1 VESQALTPCRP
12 ADRKLASLGRP
23 PIRILHVEDNEL
35 DAELVSLMLR
45 QGGIEHT
52 MFRVETEE
60 AFSAALADGD
70 FDLILS
76 DHTLP
81 SFSGIAAL
89 TMGRRRRPDL
99 PFIFVSGTIGEE
111 RAIEALTQG
120 ATDYVLKQRLNRL
133 VPAIQRALEERHAQR
148 ARARAEREEREA
160 QRRLRS
166 SEAQFR
172 AVAETIP
179 CALFIHQGA
188 RRVYVNR
195 WAEQVTGYTRDELL
209 ARDFWGFVHPDYRE
223 EVRERILARQRGE
236 DVPTLYEVKLLTK
249 AGEERWA
256 LVSSSL
262 VEFEGKPAA
271 LGTATDVTDHKRAEA
286 ELRRQAAALA
296 QTEKLAA
303 MGSLLAGVAHE
314 LNNPL
319 GVIAGQTELLRR
331 SLEGEPAGRA
341 AKIATAADRCARIVR
356 NFLALARQRPT
367 ERGWASLK
375 QVVEEA
381 LELVAYS
388 LTSAGIEVVTD
399 HAAELPRLW
408 ADPHQLHQVVV
419 NLITNAQHALLRRPS
434 PRRLVLTLGRRD
446 ADRVFLEIADNG
458 PGIPAAVVARVFEPF
473 FTTKSPGEGTGL
485 GLSLC
490 RGIIE
495 SHGGTINLE
504 STPGEGTLLRIEL
517 PVGRGAGAAAP
528 AVAEPATGGVIPAR
542 VLVVEDEVE
551 LADVVAELLSAR
563 GHQVDVARNGREA
576 LEKLVGQAYH
586 VILSD
591 LRMPEMDGPTL
602 YAEVQRRFPGL
613 ERRFV
618 FVTGDT
624 FAGRTTDFLER
635 TGCPSLAKPFTLED
649 VERVVNEVR
658 RASGWPA
665 LPESVPRPEVV
676 RQCRL
681 LVIQD
686 DAALRS
692 ATVALLREEGYQ
704 VDAAADGAAGLALA
718 RERRF
723 DLVIC
728 EIVTN
733 GLDGYAVVTAL
744 REDPFSATIPFIFL
758 TGVGE
763 PAALR
768 QGMERGADDYLTQ
781 PVAAERL
788 LRTVAA
794 RLNRTVALRRESLR
808 RLDALRAGLARA
820 MPHEFLTP
828 LTAVMGL
835 SSMLM
840 EEGVVPAADAREVAR
855 GIFVGGA
862 ALQRAIAKL
871 IAPLE
876 RTTL

>member
-1 VESQALTPCRP
+1 
-12 ADRKLASLGRP
+12 
-23 PIRILHVEDNEL
+23 
-35 DAELVSLMLR
+35 M
-45 QGGIEHT
+45 
-52 MFRVETEE
+52 
-60 AFSAALADGD
+60 
-70 FDLILS
+70 
-76 DHTLP
+76 
-81 SFSGIAAL
+81 
-89 TMGRRRRPDL
+89 
-99 PFIFVSGTIGEE
+99 
-111 RAIEALTQG
+111 
-120 ATDYVLKQRLNRL
+120 
-133 VPAIQRALEERHAQR
+133 PAIQRALEERQAQR
-148 ARARAEREEREA
+148 ARARAEREERVA
-160 QRRLRS
+160 QERLRS

-195 WAEQVTGYTRDELL
+195 WAEQVTGYTQHELL

-223 EVRERILARQRGE
+223 DVRERILARQRGE
-236 DVPTLYEVKLLTK
+236 DVATLYEVKLLTK

-271 LGTATDVTDHKRAEA
+271 LGTAIDVTDHKRAEA

-331 SLEGEPAGRA
+331 GLEGGPADRA
-341 AKIATAADRCARIVR
+341 AKIASAVDRCARIVR

-381 LELVAYS
+381 LELVGYS
-388 LTSAGIEVVTD
+388 LTSAGIEIVTD
-399 HAAELPRLW
+399 LGAELPRLW
-408 ADPHQLHQVVV
+408 ADSHQLHQVIV

-434 PRRLVLTLGRRD
+434 PRRLFLTVGRRD

-458 PGIPAAVVARVFEPF
+458 PGIPAAVVSRVFEPF
-473 FTTKSPGEGTGL
+473 FTTKPAGEGTGL

-490 RGIIE
+490 RGIVE
-495 SHGGTINLE
+495 SHGGTIHLE
-504 STPGEGTLLRIEL
+504 STPGEGTLFRIEL
-517 PVGRGAGAAAP
+517 PVGKEVGAVP
-528 AVAEPATGGVIPAR
+528 LTVAEPAAGEVIPAR
-542 VLVVEDEVE
+542 VLLVEDEVE

-563 GHQVDVARNGREA
+563 GHHVDVARNGREA
-576 LEKLVGQAYH
+576 LEKLDRQTYH

-613 ERRFV
+613 ERCFV

-649 VERVVNEVR
+649 VERIVNEVR
-658 RASGWPA
+658 RANVRPE

-676 RQCRL
+676 GESRL
-681 LVIQD
+681 LVIED

-692 ATVALLREEGYQ
+692 AMVDLLEEEGHQ
-704 VDAAADGAAGLALA
+704 VDAAADGASGLALA

-723 DLVIC
+723 DLIIC
-728 EIVTN
+728 DVKMRD
-733 GLDGYAVVTAL
+733 LDGYAVRTAL
-744 REDPFSATIPFIFL
+744 REDPFNATIPFIFL
-758 TGVGE
+758 PGIGE
-763 PAALR
+763 RTACR
-768 QGMERGADDYLTQ
+768 QDMQVGADDCLTK

-788 LRTVAA
+788 VRAVAA
-794 RLNRTVALRRESLR
+794 RLNRSLALRRETLR
-808 RLDALRAGLARA
+808 RLDALRAHLARA
-820 MPHEFLTP
+820 LPHEFLTP

-840 EEGVVPAADAREVAR
+840 EDGAVPAADVREVAR
-855 GIFVGGA
+855 GIFAGGA
-862 ALQRAIAKL
+862 ALQRAIGKL
-871 IAPLE
+871 LLCHELDAGVSETP
-876 RTTL
+876 